1 MAKYRQKKHCRNK
14 EFIDLDSV
22 SHGEKDKHRIIRVI
36 RPWYSTNK
44 KMKQQNPRCD
54 GYSQL
59 RSIKKMMKIYGE
71 EINQNEMTENNIPTS
86 CLTQC

>member
-1 MAKYRQKKHCRNK
+1 
-14 EFIDLDSV
+14 
-22 SHGEKDKHRIIRVI
+22 
-36 RPWYSTNK
+36 
-44 KMKQQNPRCD
+44 MKQQNPRCD